1 MSVEVRPFGVKCNI
15 RCAYCYQNPQR
26 DAQNIVQSYDLERI
40 KATIEGLG
48 RPFTLFGGEPLMAPI
63 DDLEKLWAWGQS
75 KFGRSNM
82 QTNGVLINTRHIAL
96 FKKYN
101 VHVGISVDGP
111 GALNRARWAG
121 TAKGTERATQKT
133 LAAIRMLLNAGLKPG
148 IIVTLHRA
156 NASAAALPVLFGW
169 LKELEALGIRSVRLH
184 VLEVDDASIRDT
196 YALTPEEQVNAF
208 AALAALERTLTTLRF
223 DVFADMRQLMRGLD
237 NRTACVWN
245 ACDPYTTR
253 AVQGVEG
260 NGQRSN
266 CGRTNKDGV
275 DFVKADEPGFERYV
289 ALYHTPQAHGGC
301 NGCRYF
307 LVCKGQCPGTAI
319 DGDWRNRTE
328 HCELWK
334 HLYCELETALLAEGE
349 IPLSLR
355 AEREVIEAAILLC
368 WSAGYNPMIETLIRL
383 CEGNP
388 AIPSE
393 KLAELALR
401 SQ

>member
-156 NASAAALPVLFGW
+156 NASAAALPVLAGW

-245 ACDPYTTR
+245 ACDPSTTR

-368 WSAGYNPMIETLIRL
+368 WSAGYNPMIETLIHL

>member
-1 MSVEVRPFGVKCNI
+1 M
-15 RCAYCYQNPQR
+15 
-26 DAQNIVQSYDLERI
+26 
-40 KATIEGLG
+40 
-48 RPFTLFGGEPLMAPI
+48 
-63 DDLEKLWAWGQS
+63 
-75 KFGRSNM
+75 
-82 QTNGVLINTRHIAL
+82 
-96 FKKYN
+96 
-101 VHVGISVDGP
+101 
-111 GALNRARWAG
+111 
-121 TAKGTERATQKT
+121 
-133 LAAIRMLLNAGLKPG
+133 
-148 IIVTLHRA
+148 
-156 NASAAALPVLFGW
+156 
-169 LKELEALGIRSVRLH
+169 
-184 VLEVDDASIRDT
+184 
-196 YALTPEEQVNAF
+196 
-208 AALAALERTLTTLRF
+208 
-223 DVFADMRQLMRGLD
+223 
-237 NRTACVWN
+237 
-245 ACDPYTTR
+245 
-253 AVQGVEG
+253 QGVEG